1 MTQWLIE
8 GGNDKEES
16 GKTERCKTLQ
26 IVEPQRGLKLIGKR
40 KFKLLI

>member
-8 GGNDKEES
+8 GGNDKEEN
-16 GKTERCKTLQ
+16 GKIERCKTLQ
-26 IVEPQRGLKLIGKR
+26 IVEPQRGLKLIGKG